1 MSARFTPQTPALQA
15 LRMRLHAQHQP
26 VVLMRTDCHVCRAE
40 GLAPRSQVLII
51 AGDRTV
57 QALLYQI
64 DSDLLKAGQIALS
77 EAAWDALDIHEGD
90 LVQVRHP
97 PLLESLSAVRAR
109 IHGHRLQTTEL
120 QASMS
125 GITCNG
131 RLRLLWTSI
140 AWADYREIAPRRWWL
155 PSPQPMDW

>member
-1 MSARFTPQTPALQA
+1 MSARITPQTPALQA

-90 LVQVRHP
+90 FVQVRHP
-97 PLLESLSAVRAR
+97 PMLESLSAVRAR

-120 QASMS
+120 QAIVRDVVDGRIPMS
-125 GITCNG
+125 HF
-131 RLRLLWTSI
+131 R
-140 AWADYREIAPRRWWL
+140 
-155 PSPQPMDW
+155 PS